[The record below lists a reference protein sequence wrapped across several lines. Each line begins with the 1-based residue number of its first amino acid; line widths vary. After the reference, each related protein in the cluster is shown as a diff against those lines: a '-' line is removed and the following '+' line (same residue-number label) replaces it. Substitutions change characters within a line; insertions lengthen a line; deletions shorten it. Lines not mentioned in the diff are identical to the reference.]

1 MNAEITLQSGLH
13 VTIVHLDQHL
23 VYAGVV
29 EGVPNSRINRELVAE
44 AVREATTLCPDAQCH
59 LIQPSESP
67 YRGRPHI
74 VLLPAVVCAALLKR
88 VGTTP
93 DDWPCRELLVVVW
106 FQEEY
111 AMPVA
116 PSVMAQLQ
124 SLDWKRL
131 AVQLEM

>member
-1 MNAEITLQSGLH
+1 M
-13 VTIVHLDQHL
+13 
-23 VYAGVV
+23 
-29 EGVPNSRINRELVAE
+29 
-44 AVREATTLCPDAQCH
+44 
-59 LIQPSESP
+59 
-67 YRGRPHI
+67 
-74 VLLPAVVCAALLKR
+74 LLPSVVCAALLKR

-111 AMPVA
+111 AMPIA
-116 PSVMAQLQ
+116 ASEMAQLQ